1 MRIESL
7 RSEKKGTKARVAATV
22 LWEDCN
28 HPSQEIYF
36 EVDEIFSQDLSC
48 NPHAFLLAC
57 LFPAMRHGEKRI
69 AIQEVICPELRTG
82 LLTAMGWICQW
93 FGPPRKPVQIEAKK
107 GICPPLA
114 CAKEY
119 AGAFLSGGIDSLAML
134 RANRLDFPLDHP
146 RAIKD
151 CLFVHGFD
159 IGGADGADGEIET
172 FERAVSSLSKV
183 VKDTQAILIPVS
195 TNIRQLDND
204 VHFWIYEFHGAA
216 LSSIAHALSPRLTS
230 VSIASGFDIPN
241 IIPAATHPLIDPNYS
256 STALR
261 IRHEGILF
269 SRLEKVGLL
278 ADWDVALQ
286 NLRVCTMNPPGLLN
300 CGKCEKC
307 IRSMTELLAVGKLAS
322 AGVFPQDDVSE
333 EMLSSITITEAY
345 QQHMYRELIDPLRGR
360 DRLDLVGVIEKK
372 LMEFDKYLAW
382 GEERDWKGVIKRFDR
397 RYLRRNLFKVYKAFR
412 EHSRG

>member
-1 MRIESL
+1 
-7 RSEKKGTKARVAATV
+7 
-22 LWEDCN
+22 
-28 HPSQEIYF
+28 
-36 EVDEIFSQDLSC
+36 
-48 NPHAFLLAC
+48 
-57 LFPAMRHGEKRI
+57 
-69 AIQEVICPELRTG
+69 
-82 LLTAMGWICQW
+82 
-93 FGPPRKPVQIEAKK
+93 
-107 GICPPLA
+107 LA

-183 VKDTQAILIPVS
+183 VKATQAILIPVS

-333 EMLSSITITEAY
+333 EMLSLWAMSASYGRRLSRTE
-345 QQHMYRELIDPLRGR
+345 
-360 DRLDLVGVIEKK
+360 
-372 LMEFDKYLAW
+372 
-382 GEERDWKGVIKRFDR
+382 
-397 RYLRRNLFKVYKAFR
+397 
-412 EHSRG
+412 SRSASACA